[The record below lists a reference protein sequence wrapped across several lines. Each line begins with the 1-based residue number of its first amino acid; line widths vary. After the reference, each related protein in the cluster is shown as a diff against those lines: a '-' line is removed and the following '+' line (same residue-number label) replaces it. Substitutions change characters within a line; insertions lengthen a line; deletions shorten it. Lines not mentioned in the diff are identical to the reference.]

1 MKFCCASNAAIK
13 NVKIARKKIKL
24 FSQNIFNKI
33 AILKKNT
40 KFFRKQGIFSIS
52 GSSSRHFDYLFTR
65 LGLIIIK
72 AMNQL
77 IPTSC

>member
-13 NVKIARKKIKL
+13 NVKIARKKNQL

-40 KFFRKQGIFSIS
+40 DF
-52 GSSSRHFDYLFTR
+52 
-65 LGLIIIK
+65 
-72 AMNQL
+72 
-77 IPTSC
+77 